1 MKKKIILIGVIILL
15 GIICFKVIVVNY
27 YSFKELDKY
36 AQNYLVDQTITI
48 KKSTDIKDYIKYQ
61 NIMIPNLFKDYNQ
74 QITSNSLILVK
85 DNNQVKITIST
96 SPFQELTSN
105 KNIDYYL
112 KQNKINNELEIF
124 AYIASQKYQKDA
136 NILTSIKYLKGR
148 HALLKYVYDKMS
160 LKDTSNLVIINGSY
174 NGYIN
179 KDNYEKIIN
188 IIQDDK
194 LYEFTL
200 EAKDKDIFSDELIIT
215 LLNNLVIK

>member
-105 KNIDYYL
+105 KNIDY
-112 KQNKINNELEIF
+112 
-124 AYIASQKYQKDA
+124 
-136 NILTSIKYLKGR
+136 
-148 HALLKYVYDKMS
+148 
-160 LKDTSNLVIINGSY
+160 
-174 NGYIN
+174 
-179 KDNYEKIIN
+179 
-188 IIQDDK
+188 
-194 LYEFTL
+194 
-200 EAKDKDIFSDELIIT
+200 
-215 LLNNLVIK
+215 